1 MKMANVVV
9 TGSTRGIGLGLV
21 KEFRKRGHNVVISS
35 RGKAA
40 VDKAVT
46 EVVASEGSG
55 DVVGIAC
62 DVSDRKQV
70 QALWDQAAM
79 RFGRI
84 DIWINNAGLT
94 GPKRKVSELSD
105 GDIAPVIGANIWG
118 MIYGT
123 QIPLAGMSAQGGGK
137 IFNFEGF
144 GSDGMTAPGLTVYG
158 FTKRALTYFTK
169 SVNKE
174 IAGSPVIL
182 GTISPGIVVTDL
194 LEESK
199 DADPARWEK
208 TKRMYNILA
217 DTVDT
222 VAPYIVEKVL
232 AADRPGA
239 SIKWLTNG
247 KAALRFATSWM
258 TKRKV
263 MPD

>member
-1 MKMANVVV
+1 
-9 TGSTRGIGLGLV
+9 
-21 KEFRKRGHNVVISS
+21 
-35 RGKAA
+35 
-40 VDKAVT
+40 
-46 EVVASEGSG
+46 
-55 DVVGIAC
+55 
-62 DVSDRKQV
+62 
-70 QALWDQAAM
+70 
-79 RFGRI
+79 
-84 DIWINNAGLT
+84 
-94 GPKRKVSELSD
+94 
-105 GDIAPVIGANIWG
+105 
-118 MIYGT
+118 
-123 QIPLAGMSAQGGGK
+123 
-137 IFNFEGF
+137 
-144 GSDGMTAPGLTVYG
+144 
-158 FTKRALTYFTK
+158 
-169 SVNKE
+169 VNKE

-263 MPD
+263 MRD